1 MPDGS
6 NFGGNFGGIAPA
18 PENRDLEISTY
29 CTAILRLRKIVS
41 EDLTHDTPC
50 GSPSEVALNKT
61 WHQLEKQQRRMV
73 NLMCRIRA
81 KSMMAQ
87 KMRALVVHAWF
98 AKDEPPGMWE
108 EEPDVLNILSALVR
122 DLLDSDD

>member
-18 PENRDLEISTY
+18 PENRDIEIATF

-61 WHQLEKQQRRMV
+61 FHQLEKQQRRMV
-73 NLMCRIRA
+73 NHMCRIRA
-81 KSMMAQ
+81 KSMMAH
-87 KMRALVVHAWF
+87 KMRAVTVRAWF
-98 AKDEPPGMWE
+98 DGGPKMLLE
-108 EEPDVLNILSALVR
+108 EQPDAMRILEALVR